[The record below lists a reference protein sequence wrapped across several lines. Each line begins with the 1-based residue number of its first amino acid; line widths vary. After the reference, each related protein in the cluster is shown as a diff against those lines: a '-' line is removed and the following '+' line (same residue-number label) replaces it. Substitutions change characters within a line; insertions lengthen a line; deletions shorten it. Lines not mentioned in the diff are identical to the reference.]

1 MQEEIKLIDTHCH
14 LNSLQNILIDEA
26 ITNAKNNNVASINNI
41 CTNLNEAAKIIETSN
56 KYKNVF
62 CSIGHHPEEVE
73 KIQIELE
80 DILGYIR
87 DNKKVVA
94 IGETGLDY
102 HYNSENKKEQKRNFE
117 IHIEACRKTK
127 LPLIVHTRDADT
139 DMMEIL
145 ESEMKNGNFN
155 FVLHCFSS
163 TKELAYKSLGLGGFI
178 SLSGIVTFKNATEL
192 QSIVKTLPLDRI
204 FLETDAPYLSPVP
217 FRGKEN
223 QPANVYHIAKFLA
236 ELLNLDFSYIC
247 KKTTENAA
255 SFFKLVPSFM

>member
-1 MQEEIKLIDTHCH
+1 MQKEEEINLFDTHCH
-14 LNSLQNILIDEA
+14 LNSLQNISIDEA
-26 ITNAKNNNVASINNI
+26 ITNARNNNVVLINNI
-41 CTNLNEAAKIIETSN
+41 CTNLTEAKKIIETSN

-62 CSIGHHPEEVE
+62 CSVGHHPEEVE
-73 KIQIELE
+73 KISIELE
-80 DILGYIR
+80 DILTYTTA
-87 DNKKVVA
+87 NKKVIA

-127 LPLIVHTRDADT
+127 LPLIIHTRDADK

-145 ESEMKNGNFN
+145 ESEIKNSNFN

-163 TKELAYKSLGLGGFI
+163 GKELAYRSLELGGFI

-204 FLETDAPYLSPVP
+204 FLETDAPYLSPIP

-247 KKTTENAA
+247 KRTTENAVG
-255 SFFKLVPSFM
+255 FFLGG